1 MAADDWVQRSTR
13 PRNTPAGVVGL
24 FGLFAGLCT
33 IFALVGTV
41 VDWREEA
48 AQARWPVVS
57 ASIEQGYVDSRR
69 PKPHSGILSELR
81 YRVRYQAAGERVATV
96 TSHPESSDGEVAK
109 LHAWAAKHR
118 RGGHI
123 DIRYDPSQPGSAVF
137 ASADVPGTG
146 PRSGTDLQLVMIFA
160 TACVGLLALAK
171 HLRSKEAAA
180 AAPLDAGNLSPR
192 GRIAVGAIVAAL
204 GLLMIG
210 LNLHAALQATH
221 PLTSEDFIGALAAMI
236 FVFGGA
242 LLALPPERSGW
253 QMLTGALLV
262 TTFALTLDWVA
273 FGPGT
278 RQFGGGISFGIGIG
292 FHVSELMGRVVFGIG
307 AVVLDIMAA
316 VMWVRLIRGG
326 GARGG
331 PQSPA
336 GP

>member
-1 MAADDWVQRSTR
+1 MAADDWVQRSAR

-24 FGLFAGLCT
+24 FGLFAGLCA

-57 ASIEQGYVDSRR
+57 ALIEQSYVDSHR
-69 PKPHSGILSELR
+69 PKPHSAILWQLR
-81 YRVRYQAAGERVATV
+81 YRVRY
-96 TSHPESSDGEVAK
+96 
-109 LHAWAAKHR
+109 
-118 RGGHI
+118 
-123 DIRYDPSQPGSAVF
+123 
-137 ASADVPGTG
+137 
-146 PRSGTDLQLVMIFA
+146 
-160 TACVGLLALAK
+160 
-171 HLRSKEAAA
+171 EAAA
-180 AAPLDAGNLSPR
+180 AGPLDAGTFSPR

-210 LNLHAALQATH
+210 LNVHAALQATH
-221 PLTSEDFIGALAAMI
+221 PLTSEDFIGSLAAMI

-242 LLALPPERSGW
+242 LLALPPDRAGW

-278 RQFGGGISFGIGIG
+278 RRFGGGISFGIGIG
-292 FHVSELMGRVVFGIG
+292 FHVSEFMGRTVFGIG
-307 AVVLDIMAA
+307 AVVLDILAA

-326 GARGG
+326 DPRGG
-331 PQSPA
+331 PPSTA